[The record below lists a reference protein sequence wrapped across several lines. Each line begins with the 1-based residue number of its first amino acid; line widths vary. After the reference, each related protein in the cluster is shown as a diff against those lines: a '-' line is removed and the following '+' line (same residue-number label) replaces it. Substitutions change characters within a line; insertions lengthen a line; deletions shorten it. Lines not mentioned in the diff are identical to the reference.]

1 MMERGQRHAEN
12 TSKSLV
18 MQQANEYSFG
28 NKFPS
33 ALGAFG
39 SAGIMSLPQSLQ
51 GKAANYKKENMQKI
65 ITKRKR
71 EI

>member
-1 MMERGQRHAEN
+1 
-12 TSKSLV
+12 

-51 GKAANYKKENMQKI
+51 WKAANYKKENMQKI